1 MEEEYINMGKI
12 DLEKIGKYKEMVITD
27 DVILTYERL
36 NNHINLYH
44 KKEYEE
50 LEDYIYEIIKEP
62 DYILEDNLHIDTL
75 IYLKDISS
83 INKKARIVVRL
94 ATDKNNEIYNK
105 NSIITIMRQ
114 REKSWQQT
122 LKNRGKIIFQKTRQ
136 N

>member
-1 MEEEYINMGKI
+1 MEEEYINIGKI
-12 DLEKIGKYKEMVITD
+12 DLNKIEKYKEKVITND
-27 DVILTYERL
+27 IILTYERL
-36 NNHINLYH
+36 NNHINIYH

-50 LEDYIYEIIKEP
+50 LKNYISDIIQEP

-75 IYLKDISS
+75 IYLKDINV
-83 INKKARIVVRL
+83 INKKARVVVRL
-94 ATDKNNEIYNK
+94 ATDKNDKIYNK